1 MPRCSSNS
9 CVLAVAQGELEMHDF
24 VVMPN
29 RAHLLLTIGD
39 EMTIEKSYN
48 SSREG
53 FLAGRFSRRL
63 SKQFGYFGEVWQG
76 GFSEVRADNGEKFLA

>member
-1 MPRCSSNS
+1 
-9 CVLAVAQGELEMHDF
+9 
-24 VVMPN
+24 
-29 RAHLLLTIGD
+29 
-39 EMTIEKSYN
+39 MTIEKSYN